1 MDEVAA
7 DVHESATAALDLV
20 SDVGRVDIE
29 VTVNADDGAKLSDA
43 ALAEQLAQAKPLGM
57 AVDHE
62 GFTDLDSC
70 ACANGKKS
78 FGLCDGETEGLL
90 AENVFPGFGG
100 LDSPGD
106 VKMIGK
112 RIVD

>member
-1 MDEVAA
+1 
-7 DVHESATAALDLV
+7 
-20 SDVGRVDIE
+20 
-29 VTVNADDGAKLSDA
+29 
-43 ALAEQLAQAKPLGM
+43 M

-62 GFTDLDSC
+62 GLPNPDSC

-90 AENVFPGFGG
+90 AENMLPGFGG
-100 LDSPGD
+100 LDGPGN

-112 RIVD
+112 RIVDRVDIGIG